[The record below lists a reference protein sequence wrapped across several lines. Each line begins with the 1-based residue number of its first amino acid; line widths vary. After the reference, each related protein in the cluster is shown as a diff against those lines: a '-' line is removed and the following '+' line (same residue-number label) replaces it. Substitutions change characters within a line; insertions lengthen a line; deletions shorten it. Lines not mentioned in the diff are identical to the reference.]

1 MDRRLVIDASVVI
14 ASLLPDEP
22 YRAASLR
29 ILKGFLSGNLELLA
43 VPLLRFEITNA
54 LWKAISRGRT
64 KLSDAQA
71 ALREFEAFN
80 LPERKVATQEIL
92 RIAHTY
98 NRSAYDAAY
107 LALAEREQIPLVT
120 ADKRLYN
127 AMKDRSSLILW
138 VEDFG
143 HLA

>member
-1 MDRRLVIDASVVI
+1 MDRLVIDASVVI

-22 YRAASLR
+22 YRDASLR
-29 ILKGFLSGNLELLA
+29 ILKEFLSGNLELLA

-54 LWKAISRGRT
+54 LWKAISRSRT

-80 LPERKVATQEIL
+80 LPECDVAPQEIL
-92 RIAHTY
+92 ITAHTY
-98 NRSAYDAAY
+98 GRSAYDAAY
-107 LALAEREQIPLVT
+107 LALADSEQVPLVT

-127 AMKDRSSLILW
+127 AMKERSRLVLW
-138 VEDFG
+138 VEDFEQ
-143 HLA
+143 LS

>member
-1 MDRRLVIDASVVI
+1 MDRLVIDASVVI

-29 ILKGFLSGNLELLA
+29 ILNGFLSGNLELFT

-54 LWKAISRGRT
+54 FWKAISSGRT

-71 ALREFEAFN
+71 ALCEFEAFN
-80 LPERKVATQEIL
+80 LPECEVATQEIL

-98 NRSAYDAAY
+98 NCSAYDATY
-107 LALAEREQIPLVT
+107 LTLAESEQIPLVT
-120 ADKRLYN
+120 ADKHLYS
-127 AMKDRSSLILW
+127 AMKDRSRLVLW
-138 VEDFG
+138 VEDFEQPS
-143 HLA
+143 

>member
-1 MDRRLVIDASVVI
+1 MDRLVIDASVVI

-22 YRAASLR
+22 YRDASLR
-29 ILKGFLSGNLELLA
+29 ILKEFLSGNLELFA
-43 VPLLRFEITNA
+43 VPLLRFEIANA

-80 LPERKVATQEIL
+80 LPEREVATQDIL
-92 RIAHTY
+92 TTAHTH

-107 LALAEREQIPLVT
+107 LALAKSEQALLVT
-120 ADKRLYN
+120 ADKHLYN
-127 AMKDRSSLILW
+127 AVKDKSRLVLW
-138 VEDFG
+138 VEDFK
-143 HLA
+143 